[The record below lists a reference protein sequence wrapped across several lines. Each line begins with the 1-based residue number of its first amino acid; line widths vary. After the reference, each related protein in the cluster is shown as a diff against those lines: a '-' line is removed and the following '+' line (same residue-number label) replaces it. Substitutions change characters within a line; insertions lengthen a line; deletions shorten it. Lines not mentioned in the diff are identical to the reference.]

1 MQHPDFLTV
10 AANITRSHAERT
22 RTETHWGPA
31 DAPIYRGKQMAAC
44 GSYVELTRFSA
55 DPTCPA
61 CRQEQAIYES
71 LEF

>member
-10 AANITRSHAERT
+10 AVDITRRHVDHLDRL
-22 RTETHWGPA
+22 THWSPS
-31 DAPIYRGKQMAAC
+31 DSPIRRNRQLTAC
-44 GSYVELTRFSA
+44 GSWVALGRFPA

-71 LEF
+71 LQF

>member
-1 MQHPDFLTV
+1 MQHPYFLVV
-10 AANITRSHAERT
+10 AVDITRRYVDHLDAL
-22 RTETHWGPA
+22 THWSPVES
-31 DAPIYRGKQMAAC
+31 PIRRHRQLTAC
-44 GSYVELTRFSA
+44 GSWVALDKFSA